1 MELRPVLCSCWCFP
15 CRSPVFVLCCEQSDV
30 MFIGPLIPTVK
41 LGLQLSSFNPAVH
54 GGFKFMSVS
63 LTSCNSVR
71 RMSPRMRVLQMKL
84 ILQNCRLS
92 CVKLPDLLGGIA
104 HRLSSDQ

>member
-1 MELRPVLCSCWCFP
+1 MFLLVLSMSFSSIFCVASK
-15 CRSPVFVLCCEQSDV
+15 SDV
-30 MFIGPLIPTVK
+30 MFIRLLIPTVK

-54 GGFKFMSVS
+54 GRFEFMSAS
-63 LTSCNSVR
+63 STSCNIAR
-71 RMSPRMRVLQMKL
+71 RSPKMRVLRMKL

-92 CVKLPDLLGGIA
+92 CANLPDLLGGIA